1 MTRAPRNLQ
10 WLSATPAR
18 LRHLVFCLV
27 GELNFH
33 GVKKTVSVKYGA
45 KRTGSD
51 YHVHGTTSINLADFK
66 IEQPS
71 FAGVHTGMT
80 AEVKVKFKLRE

>member
-1 MTRAPRNLQ
+1 
-10 WLSATPAR
+10 
-18 LRHLVFCLV
+18 
-27 GELNFH
+27 
-33 GVKKTVSVKYGA
+33 
-45 KRTGSD
+45 
-51 YHVHGTTSINLADFK
+51 VHGSTSINLADFK